1 MMSNRIYIK
10 IIKHF
15 MDMETK
21 NNRVLF
27 EIKAIASK
35 NSIKLNVKK

>member
-1 MMSNRIYIK
+1 MSNRLYIK

-15 MDMETK
+15 MDVKTK

-27 EIKAIASK
+27 EIKAMLSK
-35 NSIKLNVKK
+35 R